1 MGALKAFSEAHKAK
15 EYNVYEAQ
23 NPEIIKK
30 QRKMDTLA
38 LSEILKKNNIEPP
51 KRLIFKNTTN
61 EKILLYHEINDKG
74 RTTGIQIVNLEKG
87 IISKESFSY
96 IHTPDIDNGFI
107 RVSPVNNK
115 ERM

>member
-23 NPEIIKK
+23 NPEITKK

-38 LSEILKKNNIEPP
+38 LSEILKKNNIELP
-51 KRLIFKNTTN
+51 KRLVFKNTTN
-61 EKILLYHEINDKG
+61 EKILLYQDRDNKG
-74 RTTGIQIVNLEKG
+74 GKMGIQIVNLEKG
-87 IISKESFSY
+87 TISKESFSY

-107 RVSPVNNK
+107 RVSPINNK